1 MAPKFINVAGVT
13 KGAGRRNGQAA
24 SKNVRSGQAK
34 NTTKANAA
42 SLILPIDHKHRLAAD
57 RYGWRV
63 EQYKPRQRQGKQWIP
78 ILWYSTL
85 ESAVNGLVHL
95 RLRTCGAQTL
105 QDALVE
111 LERVSA
117 RLSTALHPHF
127 TVETQS

>member
-1 MAPKFINVAGVT
+1 MTDKT
-13 KGAGRRNGQAA
+13 KAADRRNGRAA
-24 SKNVRSGQAK
+24 SKNVPTGRIK
-34 NTTKANAA
+34 NTTKADIAT
-42 SLILPIDHKHRLAAD
+42 LILSIDEKHRLAAD
-57 RYGWRV
+57 RYGWTI